1 MKKYIAPD
9 MEVVELLADDILT
22 GSDDKTG
29 GFDGPWVPIG

>member
-9 MEVVELLADDILT
+9 MEVTALLTEDILN

-29 GFDGPWVPIG
+29 EFDGEWVPVG